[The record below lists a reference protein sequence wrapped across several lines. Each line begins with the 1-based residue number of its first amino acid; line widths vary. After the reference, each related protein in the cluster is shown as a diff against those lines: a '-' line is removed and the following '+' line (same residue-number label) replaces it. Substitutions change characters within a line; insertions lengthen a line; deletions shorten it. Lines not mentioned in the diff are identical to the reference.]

1 MTCVIRVIQCCVLIR
16 NIGCLGVLFCLD
28 LFYFVW
34 DIVAF
39 AVFVNKGKKGIVIHC
54 IVHSFCLFP
63 YWKEDLGLGV
73 CMPLL
78 PLGIKVSRS

>member
-1 MTCVIRVIQCCVLIR
+1 MACVIRVIQCCVLIR

-39 AVFVNKGKKGIVIHC
+39 TVFVNKGKKV
-54 IVHSFCLFP
+54 L
-63 YWKEDLGLGV
+63 
-73 CMPLL
+73 
-78 PLGIKVSRS
+78 